1 MPAGSAPSAPR
12 VRPRLLPRTWRVL
25 GGATSGPPNPGPH
38 NRWIDTQ
45 LSCSVVPWPACALQ
59 RHEGTDGSVVPSRT
73 LPSPRAAPAL
83 SLCCRLCQE
92 SSSSACTWLLAL
104 SHSSFS
110 AQVVPFAGDLSR
122 NSKVV
127 PHPHPPPLAL
137 SCRRVCVL
145 GPPPQIA
152 SLWLISSADHGVQG
166 QGPQPPLFLLVA
178 LRVASCQAPHGRCWF
193 ELSVAC
199 RERGHN
205 PQPDPA
211 VSAGGGRAGHREAG
225 AGAGPPPP
233 PPAPAQVPVLLA
245 LPVSLFLAAGPTHQ
259 ADAGG

>member
-12 VRPRLLPRTWRVL
+12 VRPRLLPRTWRVP

-145 GPPPQIA
+145 GPPPPRLRRCGLSA
-152 SLWLISSADHGVQG
+152 LLTTAYKARGLSRLSFCWWLCVWH
-166 QGPQPPLFLLVA
+166 
-178 LRVASCQAPHGRCWF
+178 
-193 ELSVAC
+193 
-199 RERGHN
+199 
-205 PQPDPA
+205 PA
-211 VSAGGGRAGHREAG
+211 RRHMEG
-225 AGAGPPPP
+225 AGLNFLWHVGNEDTTHS
-233 PPAPAQVPVLLA
+233 QTLL
-245 LPVSLFLAAGPTHQ
+245 
-259 ADAGG
+259 